1 MAYHVESMMKIL
13 LLMLLMMMAMKTWTG
28 VNSQSTTDT
37 DTCDDGA
44 DSPSVVE
51 ALTQLARYQLAASK
65 QLSDLTR
72 NLNDIRTNLQHMQ
85 KIPKPSVQNASTYSI
100 SALLVISSLNDICF
114 VLHVNPMCPFFS
126 CRL

>member
-37 DTCDDGA
+37 DTCDSSA

-65 QLSDLTR
+65 QAS
-72 NLNDIRTNLQHMQ
+72 NLFANKNRFTNH
-85 KIPKPSVQNASTYSI
+85 
-100 SALLVISSLNDICF
+100 
-114 VLHVNPMCPFFS
+114 
-126 CRL
+126 